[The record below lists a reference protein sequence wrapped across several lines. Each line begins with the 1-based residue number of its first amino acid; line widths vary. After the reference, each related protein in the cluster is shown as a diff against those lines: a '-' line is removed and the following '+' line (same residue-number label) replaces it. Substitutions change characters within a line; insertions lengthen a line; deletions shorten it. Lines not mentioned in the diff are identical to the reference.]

1 VRDVV
6 TSAVAVLEPLA
17 LDKGLALRVSEPDRP
32 VPLRTDGEMVRRIL
46 VNLGANAIKFTD
58 QGRVEIQ
65 AAVDGDDVTF
75 VVRDTGI
82 GISESDLP
90 RLFKPFTQLDSG
102 VTRRYGGT
110 GLGLYISHRLASL
123 LGGTLTVEST
133 VGEGSAFT
141 LRIPSQLSTE
151 PAPPAGS

>member
-1 VRDVV
+1 
-6 TSAVAVLEPLA
+6 
-17 LDKGLALRVSEPDRP
+17 
-32 VPLRTDGEMVRRIL
+32 
-46 VNLGANAIKFTD
+46 KFTD

-65 AAVDGDDVTF
+65 AAVDGNDVTF

-82 GISESDLP
+82 GISETDLP

-141 LRIPSQLSTE
+141 LRIPSQLLTE
-151 PAPPAGS
+151 PASPAGS